1 VLLRY
6 WGFSLISWGHSFF
19 FGASEW
25 NSCHEQGTFHKRKWG
40 KEEFLKEEYL
50 GKVKPVKLS
59 YFLQSSKQE
68 GVSQASCQGKES

>member
-1 VLLRY
+1 LGRASGIVVTSRVLSISEN
-6 WGFSLISWGHSFF
+6 GF
-19 FGASEW
+19 
-25 NSCHEQGTFHKRKWG
+25 KG